1 MIQLYRLNNQPF
13 LLNALLIEQVES
25 FPDTTITL
33 LNGKKIVVLD
43 SQEEVMKKI
52 NEFYQSVGLV
62 SIYKDS
68 EAGGS

>member
-1 MIQLYRLNNQPF
+1 MIQLTRLNNQPF

-43 SQEEVMKKI
+43 SQEEVMQKI
-52 NEFYQSVGLV
+52 NEFYRSVGLV
-62 SIYKDS
+62 SIYKDC